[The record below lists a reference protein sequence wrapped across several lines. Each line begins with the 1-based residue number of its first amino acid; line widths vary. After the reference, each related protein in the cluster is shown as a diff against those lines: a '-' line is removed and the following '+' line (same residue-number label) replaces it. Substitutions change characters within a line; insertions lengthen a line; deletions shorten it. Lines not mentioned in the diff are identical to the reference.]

1 MKFTTHLSAGI
12 CAGVGALVLA
22 GTGVTTASAAT
33 SMTATSM
40 TATSMTAPRAATVHA
55 APAAHR
61 TPTAAQA
68 MAAWVNSPG
77 YSYLNAT
84 DSALDSRNGRALAKY
99 ATLAAEHP
107 QPVDTAKYV
116 SVMREYAAAGTEL
129 VHGQT
134 RAANAKIGDAND
146 TAWDV
151 LQDTFAVIS
160 RVSISG

>member
-1 MKFTTHLSAGI
+1 MKFTTRLSAGI

-22 GTGVTTASAAT
+22 GAGVTTASAAT
-33 SMTATSM
+33 G
-40 TATSMTAPRAATVHA
+40 MTAPRAATVHA

-84 DSALDSRNGRALAKY
+84 DAALDSRNGRALAKY

-129 VHGQT
+129 AHGQT